1 MKTKCKEPRRPISYF
16 ILYAVM
22 IVAFGYLDLTVGT
35 SPQTKAM
42 ILPLGLAIYVFQEIV
57 YLLRLIEWR
66 LSISPSPPTTEG
78 KK

>member
-1 MKTKCKEPRRPISYF
+1 MKTECKEPRRLISYF
-16 ILYAVM
+16 ILYAVA
-22 IVAFGYLDLTVGT
+22 IVGFGYLDLTVGT
-35 SPQTKAM
+35 SPQARAM

-66 LSISPSPPTTEG
+66 LSISPSPSTTEA